1 MERNPSS
8 IPAPLQKLRSR
19 LAEETGVPEAA
30 LPFVGELI
38 QVRQDRARWQG
49 AIERVLFGF
58 AQSLLVDDKHYNE
71 VDDVGESHPPG
82 HAVDLLPRA
91 PQ

>member
-1 MERNPSS
+1 SS

-19 LAEETGVPEAA
+19 MSEETGVPEAA

-38 QVRQDRARWQG
+38 QVHDDQAAWQG

-58 AQSLLVDDKHYNE
+58 AQSLLVEDKHYNE
-71 VDDVGESHPPG
+71 INAWVNRTQLGMR
-82 HAVDLLPRA
+82 LTYYR
-91 PQ
+91 